1 MVEFAPEDE
10 KKGSR
15 SRGRW
20 RGRGERKGGDMIY
33 RRVREI
39 VTKIDEK
46 KEEGGTFLF
55 YVF

>member
-1 MVEFAPEDE
+1 MR